1 MSSESWDLVGAWYKF
16 VEKETEGA
24 QPQSPSGKPPLP
36 SRQSLLTP
44 FWLSVSTHPS
54 HGLNG
59 PCAPN
64 SNPPGDVLGDGALGR
79 CLGHEGIR
87 ALMNGISALIKE
99 TQIGEEGGKRG
110 VGVLLSSHLGLPSWG
125 PHHLP
130 QESNACLLPPA
141 VRAWIP
147 PPTFPA
153 LTRPTPTLVLLPKG
167 FPFWAAKHGGKK
179 PTLRLA
185 PVSSVGQVWCDLGQA
200 PEPPFTDLNPG

>member
-99 TQIGEEGGKRG
+99 MSESSFVLSPGEDTAKRR
-110 VGVLLSSHLGLPSWG
+110 SSGS
-125 PHHLP
+125 
-130 QESNACLLPPA
+130 QEAE
-141 VRAWIP
+141 
-147 PPTFPA
+147 
-153 LTRPTPTLVLLPKG
+153 LTSP
-167 FPFWAAKHGGKK
+167 
-179 PTLRLA
+179 
-185 PVSSVGQVWCDLGQA
+185 
-200 PEPPFTDLNPG
+200 